1 MIIGRIVSFI
11 EVSAASIKKTD
22 RIPEAVVLLKNLP
35 YMERKIIKEKKGSSQ
50 LADFAA
56 RDLALFREE
65 ALYIS

>member
-1 MIIGRIVSFI
+1 VIIGRIVSFI
-11 EVSAASIKKTD
+11 EVTAVCLKTTD

-35 YMERKIIKEKKGSSQ
+35 YLERKIIKEKRGSGQ

-56 RDLALFREE
+56 RDPALFREE